1 MQASYGYLVHARRNA
16 CGLACLLVAVAPP
29 APLRAAE
36 PPGGSFQM
44 TPLIGYRSGGSFQD
58 EISGTD
64 LDLDSGG
71 SYGLAVTFDHDA
83 NTQWEF
89 LYSHQDSELRLPQ
102 PFLGQRQ
109 FGLDVDYFSAGG
121 TYLWRNPRAQP
132 FVSAG
137 IGLTHMSPED
147 AQFDSETR
155 LMLQLAAGYRFVL
168 GKNVGLR
175 IEARG
180 YGTLVDSDTAFFC
193 GNGACIV
200 RVDSSGFT
208 QLEINAG
215 LSLGF

>member
-1 MQASYGYLVHARRNA
+1 MRISSGYLLHRRRKVY
-16 CGLACLLVAVAPP
+16 GLAGLLAAIGMS
-29 APLRAAE
+29 APLPAAE

-58 EISGTD
+58 EASGTD

-83 NTQWEF
+83 NTQWEL
-89 LYSHQDSELRLPQ
+89 LYSHQDSELQLPQ
-102 PFLGQRQ
+102 PFSGQRQ

-147 AQFDSETR
+147 ARYDSETR
-155 LMLQLAAGYRFVL
+155 LMLQLAAGYRFIL

-180 YGTLVDSDTAFFC
+180 YGTAVDSDTAFFC

-200 RVDSSGFT
+200 RVDTSGFT

>member
-1 MQASYGYLVHARRNA
+1 MQRVSRSLVHELRKA
-16 CGLACLLVAVAPP
+16 CGLACLLAAVGAS
-29 APLRAAE
+29 APLQAAE
-36 PPGGSFQM
+36 APGGSFQM

-58 EISGTD
+58 ETSGTD

-71 SYGLAVTFDHDA
+71 SYGLAVTIDHDA
-83 NTQWEF
+83 DTQWEF
-89 LYSHQDSELRLPQ
+89 LYSHQDSELQLPQ
-102 PFLGQRQ
+102 PFLGERQ
-109 FGLDVDYFSAGG
+109 FGLDVDYFSVGG

-132 FVSAG
+132 FISAG

-147 AQFDSETR
+147 ARFDSETR

-180 YGTLVDSDTAFFC
+180 YGTAVDSDTAFFC